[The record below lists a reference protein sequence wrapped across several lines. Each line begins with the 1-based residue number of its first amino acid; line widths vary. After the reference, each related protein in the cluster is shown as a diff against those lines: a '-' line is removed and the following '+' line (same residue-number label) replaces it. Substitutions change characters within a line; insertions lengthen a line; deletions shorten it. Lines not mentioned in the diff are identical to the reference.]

1 MKEKDSIDITAE
13 VWKDIAGYEGL
24 YQVSNMGRVRS
35 LDRMVKGRYS
45 PYLQKGRVLRYS
57 FARHAKLKYKE
68 VTLCKSGKLK
78 THLIH
83 RLVAQAF
90 VPNLGGYD
98 VVNHL
103 DENTLNNKSDNL
115 EWCTQKHN
123 INYGTGLQRRS
134 ATRKIPVLQYSKN
147 GDFLAEYPSQRD
159 AAQATNG
166 SFQAIGQCCL
176 GHIPSSGGFIWRHK
190 DSILPVLI
198 TVQRSTK
205 ARPILQY
212 DLSGNL
218 IAEYT
223 SAGDAERR
231 TGANHRQISACC
243 GGRLKKTHGYKWKYK
258 ETIKEAS

>member
-115 EWCTQKHN
+115 EWCTQQQN
-123 INYGTGLQRRS
+123 VVYGTGERRR
-134 ATRKIPVLQYSKN
+134 AAQRKIPVVQFSKD
-147 GDFLAEYPSQRD
+147 GKLISEYASQRD
-159 AAQATNG
+159 AAKAVRGN
-166 SFQAIGQCCL
+166 FQSIGQCCL
-176 GHIPSSGGFIWRHK
+176 GNIPSACGFVWRYKHNQFPIK
-190 DSILPVLI
+190 PIKSHSRKAIPIIQCDANGNIISEYSSACEAEKI
-198 TVQRSTK
+198 TGICHQ
-205 ARPILQY
+205 
-212 DLSGNL
+212 
-218 IAEYT
+218 
-223 SAGDAERR
+223 
-231 TGANHRQISACC
+231 QISRCC
-243 GGRLKKTHGYKWKYK
+243 QGTMKSAHGYAWAFK
-258 ETIKEAS
+258 EV